1 MSDNVNVNRIAKNT
15 MLLYIRMIVLMVISL
30 YTSRVVLKILGVEDF
45 GVYNVV
51 AGVVAMFG
59 FFNHAMTMATQRF
72 LNVEM
77 GKNDPDTLN
86 RTFKMAVNIHAI
98 VAIIVLLL
106 SETIGIYLVNRV
118 LNIPDDRMIAANIV
132 FQFSAISAC
141 VVILQVPY
149 NSLIYAREKMDFY
162 AYISLGEAALKLL
175 LILMLSL
182 ISWDKLILYG
192 FLTLCIPIIFFL
204 VYVFYSN
211 KHFEESKYNLIWDN
225 SIFKKMVGF
234 IGWNILG
241 QIAQAATIQGVNMV
255 VNVFHGVLINAAMA
269 VTNQVNGAITS
280 FVNNFQ
286 TSFRPQIMKSYA
298 ANEIEEMN
306 RLVIKSS
313 KMSFYLLYIISIPL
327 MFNIDIILD
336 LWLDK
341 VPEYSSIFCKL
352 LIWYTYIEAIG
363 LPLVMSIM
371 ATGQNRN
378 YQIAI
383 SLVISLNLLLTWVFL
398 KWGLNVA
405 TIFYIKIFVSAFGL
419 IVRMFFANKQTQ
431 MKVKTFIHGSI
442 MPIVYV
448 LIITQPFYYLLRV
461 FYNNGGSWYWLLLTV
476 LLEVLVLIS
485 IYYVGMT
492 RNERVFVTKGIQKFL
507 KIKK

>member
-1 MSDNVNVNRIAKNT
+1 
-15 MLLYIRMIVLMVISL
+15 MIVLMVISL

-77 GKNDPDTLN
+77 GKNNPDVLN

-106 SETIGIYLVNRV
+106 SETIGVYLVNKV
-118 LNIPDDRMIAANIV
+118 LNIPDNRMIAANIV

-141 VVILQVPY
+141 IVIVQVPY

-162 AYISLGEAALKLL
+162 AYISLGEAVLKLL
-175 LILMLSL
+175 LIFLLSI

-192 FLTLCIPIIFFL
+192 FLTLCVPIIFFL

-225 SIFKKMVGF
+225 FIFKKMVGF

-306 RLVIKSS
+306 KLVIKSS

-327 MFNIDIILD
+327 MFNIDYILD

-341 VPEYSSIFCKL
+341 VPEYSGIFCKL

-383 SLVISLNLLLTWVFL
+383 SIVISLNLLLTWVFL
-398 KWGLNVA
+398 KLGLKVE
-405 TIFYIKIFVSAFGL
+405 TIFYIKIFVSVIGL
-419 IVRMFFANKQTQ
+419 FVRMLFANKQTE
-431 MKVKTFIHGSI
+431 MRTKTFIHGSI
-442 MPIVYV
+442 LPIIFV
-448 LIITQPFYYLLRV
+448 LLLTQPFYYVLRV
-461 FYNNGGSWYWLLLTV
+461 YYYYKEGLWYWLLLTF
-476 LLEVLVLIS
+476 LLEVFILIV
-485 IYYVGMT
+485 IFYIGMT
-492 RNERVFVTKGIQKFL
+492 KNERVFVSNGVYKIL
-507 KIKK
+507 KIKKR